1 MLKILESIRCCLWR
15 GVNSCLTWL
24 RTVRRDGS
32 KCACLFFMH
41 DMFGWKYTH
50 LPSFLIY
57 LPLTR
62 NCILTTHFRDY
73 DQICWWHG
81 MGSLEEL
88 PQLVPEKGF
97 REKVFENLVSPF
109 VYRLSSFVWVLAH
122 ANASSLQNDLFIF
135 ILSEVTR
142 ASGAIVLRC
151 WLVGYSF
158 PKEKG
163 SIVRT
168 HTEQRNLQEVDV

>member
-32 KCACLFFMH
+32 KCACLFFIH

-81 MGSLEEL
+81 MGFLEEL
-88 PQLVPEKGF
+88 PQLVPEKGLSWKSLWKF
-97 REKVFENLVSPF
+97 GIAL
-109 VYRLSSFVWVLAH
+109 RLSSIVFRLGFSTCQCWQLAEWFVYFYFIGSDESFRCDS
-122 ANASSLQNDLFIF
+122 SSLLTGRLLI
-135 ILSEVTR
+135 SER
-142 ASGAIVLRC
+142 KR
-151 WLVGYSF
+151 
-158 PKEKG
+158 
-163 SIVRT
+163 
-168 HTEQRNLQEVDV
+168 